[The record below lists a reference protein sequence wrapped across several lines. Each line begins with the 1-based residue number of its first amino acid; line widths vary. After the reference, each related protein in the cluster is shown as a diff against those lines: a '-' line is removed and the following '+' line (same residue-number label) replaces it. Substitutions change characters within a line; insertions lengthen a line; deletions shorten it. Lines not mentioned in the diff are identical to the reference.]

1 MQPITH
7 KCTPPSIEPT
17 LCRPLCSIFVV
28 VILIIHC
35 CQVFCQ
41 IVLVA
46 VAVVACV
53 VVTIFSSV
61 VVLLAQLTEH
71 FTCTLML
78 LC

>member
-1 MQPITH
+1 MNTESWESD
-7 KCTPPSIEPT
+7 CGV
-17 LCRPLCSIFVV
+17 C
-28 VILIIHC
+28 VILVWQVARGC
-35 CQVFCQ
+35 CGEESEWWCGLLGLGCV
-41 IVLVA
+41 VA
-46 VAVVACV
+46 CVVVACV